1 MKKFAQ
7 CLTLVLAAVFL
18 LASCGDTPSQGEE
31 TLSQDTSPAVTDAPE
46 TTTAETDYYMNVPEG
61 TTFGGK
67 TFTFLG
73 YNYNGNWKVY
83 MDPESETGD
92 IVNDSA
98 YRRNG
103 EVEEKLQI
111 DFREIQIDGMAE
123 HEKAF
128 KTSVLAGDGAY
139 DLMCFWASGE
149 RSSFITEGIA
159 GDWQALG
166 NMDLTSPWY
175 NQTANTAYSIGGKQ
189 YFAVSDFTFPVQQ
202 HWRLLFNKKLM
213 SDYKLEYPYQDVYAG
228 TWTYDKLRSLITNT
242 YKDVNADGKAGL
254 EDSYGLSANNVTL
267 GVMAFNSGE
276 MPIHITKNGFELNL
290 YSDRILNIVEDMVAL
305 TKNPNVYDVNVGGA
319 NFRNLFSEGRAMFI
333 TYSSDPELLRDIEFD
348 YGYLPYPKYDAAQEN
363 YIVWSCGGM
372 MAYPSNA
379 KDTVFTGTVMEAL
392 SAGSAKYVKDA
403 FVEKYIEGKVLRDTD
418 SVTIYRMMRDLA
430 TYDFSYNFDPSGKL
444 TGFAHYSQF
453 NKSQS
458 ADLASWWGK
467 NQVAIQSAF
476 DDLFAKCMKK

>member
-1 MKKFAQ
+1 MKKFTQ
-7 CLTLVLAAVFL
+7 CLTLVLTAALL

-31 TLSQDTSPAVTDAPE
+31 TLPQDTSPAVSEAPE
-46 TTTAETDYYMNVPEG
+46 TTTAETDYYMNVPDG
-61 TTFGGK
+61 TTFNGK

-73 YNYNGNWKVY
+73 YDNGDWEIY
-83 MDPESETGD
+83 MVPESENGE
-92 IVNDSA
+92 IVNDA
-98 YRRNG
+98 AHHRNT
-103 EVEEKLQI
+103 EVEEKLKI
-111 DFREIQIDGMAE
+111 TLREILSEGKTAY
-123 HEKAF
+123 EKAF

-139 DLMCFWASGE
+139 DLVCFWAVGE

-159 GDWQALG
+159 GDWNALD

-175 NQTANTAYSIGGKQ
+175 NQTANTAHSIGGKQ

-213 SDYKLEYPYQDVYAG
+213 DDYKLEYPYQSVYDG
-228 TWTYDKLRSLITNT
+228 SWTYDKLRSLIKNT
-242 YKDVNADGKAGL
+242 YRDLNADGKAGF
-254 EDSYGLSANNVTL
+254 EDSYGLSANNITL
-267 GVMAFNSGE
+267 GAMAFNSGE
-276 MPIHITKNGFELNL
+276 FPVSVTKDGFVLNL
-290 YSDRILNIVEDMVAL
+290 FSNRILKIVEDMVAF
-305 TKNPNVYDVNVGGA
+305 TKNPDVYNVNAGGMY
-319 NFRNLFSEGRAMFI
+319 FRDLFAEGRAMFM